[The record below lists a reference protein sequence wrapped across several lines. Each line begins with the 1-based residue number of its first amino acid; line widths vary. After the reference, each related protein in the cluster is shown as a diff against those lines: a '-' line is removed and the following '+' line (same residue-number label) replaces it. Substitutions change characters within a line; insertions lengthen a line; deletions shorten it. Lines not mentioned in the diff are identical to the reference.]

1 MDNVKHV
8 LLDVQLVMQ
17 MAVIHVIQVYINNH
31 HLHVYHVL
39 QVNIGILMLLHALIV
54 LILMT

>member
-8 LLDVQLVMQ
+8 FLDVHLVMQ

-39 QVNIGILMLLHALIV
+39 QINIGIVMVSLVLIV
-54 LILMT
+54 QQQIK